1 MTDSSSLIGQT
12 ISHYRIL
19 EKLGGGGMGV
29 VYKAEDTRL
38 HRFVALKFLPQ
49 DVARDPQALARF
61 QREAEAASA
70 LNHPNICTIYD
81 IGEQDGKTFIAMEFL
96 EGITLKHR
104 IGGKAVN
111 TDVLLGLAIEIADAL
126 DAAHAKEIVH
136 RDIKPANIFVT
147 ERGHAKILDFGLAKV
162 SGKRSSTAGATV
174 TGEMTESASLEQ
186 LTSPG
191 STLGTVAYMS
201 PEQARGEELDARTDL
216 FSFGGVLYEMAT
228 GREPFS
234 GNTTAVIFSAILKEA
249 VTPPSRLDPALLP
262 ELERIILKALE
273 KDRDLRC
280 QSAAEMRSDL
290 KRLKRDTSSGR
301 SAVMTAAE
309 TAAATGSSTVRTESA
324 FLKTAAGKR
333 YVWIAVGA
341 AVLLLVGASAW
352 RLKPP
357 PKILGSTQLTNDGRQ
372 KLGPLVGDGPR
383 LYFSE
388 WRGGGGGGGWG
399 VSLVQVS
406 VEGGDTA
413 IVTTPFQALRPLG
426 ISPTE
431 TELLVAS
438 SEGEKDWQLWALP
451 VIGGSPR
458 SLGEARIRDAAW
470 SPDAQELVSMS
481 GSDLYLSKRNG
492 EERRKLVSVPGVPS
506 EPRWSPDGT
515 KLRFTLEQPKTGT
528 SSLWEVSR
536 DGAHLHALRPSSDNQ
551 CCGNWTQDGTYFV
564 FASSRGSTMNI
575 WAIREK
581 SGLLERASRE
591 PVQLTAGPMS
601 FFSPLPSRDGKKLFA
616 IGKQSHGELAHYD
629 AKLRQ
634 FTPYLSGIS
643 ADQLDFSRDGQWVA
657 YVSYPEGSLW
667 RSRMDG
673 TQKLQL
679 TFPPMRI
686 NNPRWSPDA
695 KRILFT
701 GSRSGGVWKMYMVS
715 AQGGTPRQVISDEG
729 SEFWADWSP
738 DGNSVV
744 FGNLPSEDKD
754 EPLQVTDL
762 NSHRSTPLAES
773 AGLILPRWS
782 RLGRYI
788 AAMRRRD
795 SKLVV
800 FDFTI
805 QRWKELTDIPA
816 DNYNWSHDDKYVYF
830 KSPAGDETAL
840 YRIPLE
846 DRKLERIISLKDIR
860 RTGNWGPWAGLTPDD
875 SPLILRDIGV
885 EEIYA
890 LDWEAH

>member
-1 MTDSSSLIGQT
+1 MADSVSLMGQT
-12 ISHYRIL
+12 ISHYRIV

-29 VYKAEDTRL
+29 VYKAEDTEL
-38 HRFVALKFLPQ
+38 GRFVALKFLSE
-49 DVARDPQALARF
+49 DVARDPQALERF
-61 QREAEAASA
+61 RREARAASA
-70 LNHPNICTIYD
+70 LNHPNICTIYQ
-81 IGEQDGKTFIAMEFL
+81 IGEHDHRRFIAMEYL
-96 EGITLKHR
+96 AGQTLKHAIAGR
-104 IGGKAVN
+104 PMEI
-111 TDVLLGLAIEIADAL
+111 DRLLEIAIEVADAL
-126 DAAHAKEIVH
+126 DSAHAKGIIH
-136 RDIKPANIFVT
+136 RDIKPVNIFIT

-162 SGKRSSTAGATV
+162 SSAQASAPNAETLATQQV
-174 TGEMTESASLEQ
+174 DSAH

-201 PEQARGEELDARTDL
+201 PEQVRAKELDVRTDL
-216 FSFGGVLYEMAT
+216 FSFGVILYEMAT
-228 GREPFS
+228 GQLPFRGES
-234 GNTTAVIFSAILKEA
+234 TGVIYTSI
-249 VTPPSRLDPALLP
+249 
-262 ELERIILKALE
+262 LERAPVPAARLNPDLPAKLNEIIGKALE
-273 KDRDLRC
+273 KDRELRY
-280 QSAAEMRSDL
+280 QSASELRSDL
-290 KRLKRDTSSGR
+290 KRLMRDTGSG
-301 SAVMTAAE
+301 
-309 TAAATGSSTVRTESA
+309 ST
-324 FLKTAAGKR
+324 
-333 YVWIAVGA
+333 
-341 AVLLLVGASAW
+341 ASADLTIGPDALIRGAHLW
-352 RLKPP
+352 WWQWPVLALGLALLIITGLSYLLNSRKPP
-357 PKILGSTQLTNDGRQ
+357 PKILGSAQLTNDGRR
-372 KLGPLVGDGPR
+372 KIGPLVGDGPR

-399 VSLVQVS
+399 ISLAQIS
-406 VEGGDTA
+406 IEGGDTV
-413 IVTTPFQALRPLG
+413 IVTTPFQVLRPLG

-438 SEGEKDWQLWALP
+438 SEIGEKEWQLWALP

-458 SLGEARIRDAAW
+458 SLGEARINDAAW

-536 DGAHLHALRPSSDNQ
+536 DGANLHALRPSSDDQ
-551 CCGNWTQDGTYFV
+551 CCGNWTQDGNYFV
-564 FASSRGSTMNI
+564 FTSSRGATMNI

-591 PVQLTAGPMS
+591 PVQLTAGPIS
-601 FFSPLPSRDGKKLFA
+601 FSSPLPSRDGKKLFA
-616 IGKQSHGELAHYD
+616 IGTQSHGELARYD

-657 YVSYPEGSLW
+657 YLSYPEGSLW

-686 NNPRWSPDA
+686 NNPRWSPDG

-715 AQGGTPRQVISDEG
+715 AQGGTPSQVISDEG

-738 DGNSVV
+738 EGNSVV
-744 FGNLPSEDKD
+744 FGGLPSEDKG
-754 EPLQVTDL
+754 EPIQVTDL

-788 AAMRRRD
+788 AAMRQRD

-860 RTGNWGPWAGLTPDD
+860 RTGNSGPWVGLTPDD

>member
-1 MTDSSSLIGQT
+1 VTPPYQPAGQT
-12 ISHYRIL
+12 VSHYRIL
-19 EKLGGGGMGV
+19 SKIGGGGMGV
-29 VYKAEDTRL
+29 VYEAEDLKLGR
-38 HRFVALKFLPQ
+38 HVALKFLPEELAS
-49 DVARDPQALARF
+49 DSQALERF
-61 QREAEAASA
+61 RREARAASA
-70 LNHPNICTIYD
+70 LNHPNICTIHEID
-81 IGEQDGKTFIAMEFL
+81 EVDGRAFIAMELL
-96 EGITLKHR
+96 EGQTLRHR
-104 IGGKAVN
+104 ISGKPVEIE
-111 TDVLLGLAIEIADAL
+111 TVLDLGIQITDAL
-126 DAAHAKEIVH
+126 DAAHSKGIIH

-147 ERGHAKILDFGLAKV
+147 NRGQAKILDFGLAKV
-162 SGKRSSTAGATV
+162 TMKPGSVALSALTI
-174 TGEMTESASLEQ
+174 ESEEH

-191 STLGTVAYMS
+191 SALGTVAYMS
-201 PEQARGEELDARTDL
+201 PEQVRGKELDARTDL
-216 FSFGGVLYEMAT
+216 FSFGAVLYEMCS
-228 GREPFS
+228 GVLPFRGDTS
-234 GNTTAVIFSAILKEA
+234 ALIFNAILERSPVAA
-249 VTPPSRLDPALLP
+249 VRLNPDVPS
-262 ELERIILKALE
+262 ELERIINKCLE
-273 KDRDLRC
+273 KDRDLRY
-280 QSAAEMRSDL
+280 QSACELRSDL
-290 KRLKRDTSSGR
+290 KRLVRDTGSGR
-301 SAVMTAAE
+301 T
-309 TAAATGSSTVRTESA
+309 
-324 FLKTAAGKR
+324 
-333 YVWIAVGA
+333 
-341 AVLLLVGASAW
+341 ASADLKIGPDTLIQGVHLW
-352 RLKPP
+352 RWPWPVIGVGLALLITTGLSYLLNSRKPP
-357 PKILGSTQLTNDGRQ
+357 PKILGSAQLTNDGRP
-372 KLGPLVGDGPR
+372 KDGPLVSDGPR

-399 VSLVQVS
+399 RSLVQVS
-406 VEGGDTA
+406 IEGGDTV

-426 ISPTE
+426 ISPTD
-431 TELLVAS
+431 TELLIAS
-438 SEGEKDWQLWALP
+438 SEIGEEESQLWALP

-458 SLGEARIRDAAW
+458 SLGEARISDAAW
-470 SPDAQELVSMS
+470 SPDMQEMVSMS
-481 GSDLYLSKRNG
+481 GSDLYLSNRNG
-492 EERRKLVSVPGVPS
+492 EDRRKLVSVPGVPS

-536 DGAHLHALRPSSDNQ
+536 DGAHLHALRPSSDSQ
-551 CCGNWTQDGTYFV
+551 CCGNWTQDGNYFV
-564 FASSRGSTMNI
+564 FASSRGATMNI

-616 IGKQSHGELAHYD
+616 IGTQSHGELAHYD

-634 FTPYLSGIS
+634 FIPYLSGIS

-657 YVSYPEGSLW
+657 YLTYPEGSLW
-667 RSRMDG
+667 RSRIDG

-679 TFPPMRI
+679 TFAPMQI

-701 GSRSGGVWKMYMVS
+701 GSTSGGGWKMYMVS

-744 FGNLPSEDKD
+744 FDSLPSEGKG
-754 EPLQVTDL
+754 ERIQVTDL
-762 NSHRSTPLAES
+762 NSHHSTPLAES

-788 AAMRRRD
+788 AAKRQRD

-805 QRWKELTDIPA
+805 QRWKALTDIPA
-816 DNYNWSHDDKYVYF
+816 DNYNWSHDDRYVYF

-860 RTGNWGPWAGLTPDD
+860 RTGNLGPWVGLTPDD

-885 EEIYA
+885 QEIYA
-890 LDWEAH
+890 LDWEAP

>member
-1 MTDSSSLIGQT
+1 MIGQT
-12 ISHYRIL
+12 ISHYRVI

-29 VYKAEDTRL
+29 VYKAEDVKL
-38 HRFVALKFLPQ
+38 GRFVALKFLPD
-49 DVARDPQALARF
+49 DVAKDPQALSRF
-61 QREAEAASA
+61 QREAKAASS
-70 LNHPNICTIYD
+70 LNHPNICTIHE
-81 IGEQDGKTFIAMEFL
+81 INEADGRTFIAMELL
-96 EGITLKHR
+96 EGQTLRQR
-104 IGGKAVN
+104 IAGKPVEIE
-111 TDVLLGLAIEIADAL
+111 TVLDLCIQMTEAL
-126 DAAHAKEIVH
+126 DAAHSKGIIH

-147 ERGHAKILDFGLAKV
+147 NRGQAKILDFGLAKV
-162 SGKRSSTAGATV
+162 AMKRDSVAMSALTV
-174 TGEMTESASLEQ
+174 ESEDH

-191 STLGTVAYMS
+191 SALGTVAYMS
-201 PEQARGEELDARTDL
+201 PEQVQGKELDARTDL
-216 FSFGGVLYEMAT
+216 FSFGAVLYEMCS
-228 GREPFS
+228 GVLPFRGDTS
-234 GNTTAVIFSAILKEA
+234 ALIFNAILERSPIA
-249 VTPPSRLDPALLP
+249 PVRLNPDVPS
-262 ELERIILKALE
+262 ELERIINKSLE
-273 KDRDLRC
+273 KDRELRY
-280 QSAAEMRSDL
+280 QSASELRSDL
-290 KRLKRDTSSGR
+290 KRLMRDTGSGR
-301 SAVMTAAE
+301 T
-309 TAAATGSSTVRTESA
+309 
-324 FLKTAAGKR
+324 
-333 YVWIAVGA
+333 
-341 AVLLLVGASAW
+341 ASADLKIGPHTLIRAHLW
-352 RLKPP
+352 WWPWPVVALGLALLIITGLSYLLNSPKPP
-357 PKILGSTQLTNDGRQ
+357 PKIVGSAQLTNDRRQ
-372 KLGPLVGDGPR
+372 KVGPLVGDGPR

-399 VSLVQVS
+399 LSLVQVS
-406 VEGGDTA
+406 IEGGDTV

-426 ISPTE
+426 ISPTD
-431 TELLVAS
+431 TELLIAS
-438 SEGEKDWQLWALP
+438 SEIGEKESQLWALP

-458 SLGEARIRDAAW
+458 SLGEARSSDAAW
-470 SPDAQELVSMS
+470 SPDMQELVSMS
-481 GSDLYLSKRNG
+481 GSDLYLSKTKG
-492 EERRKLVSVPGVPS
+492 EERRKLVSVSGIPS

-536 DGAHLHALRPSSDNQ
+536 DGAHLHALRPSLDNQ
-551 CCGNWTQDGTYFV
+551 CCGNWTQDGNYFV
-564 FASSRGSTMNI
+564 FASSRGATMNI
-575 WAIREK
+575 WTIREK

-591 PVQLTAGPMS
+591 PVQLTAGPIS
-601 FFSPLPSRDGKKLFA
+601 FSSPLPSRDGKKLFA
-616 IGKQSHGELAHYD
+616 IGTQSHGELARYD
-629 AKLRQ
+629 ATLRQ

-657 YVSYPEGSLW
+657 YLSYPEGSLW

-673 TQKLQL
+673 TQKLQI

-744 FGNLPSEDKD
+744 FDSLPSEDKD
-754 EPLQVTDL
+754 ESIQVTDL

-773 AGLILPRWS
+773 AGLIRPRWS

-788 AAMRRRD
+788 AAKRQRD

-805 QRWKELTDIPA
+805 QRWKELTDIPT
-816 DNYNWSHDDKYVYF
+816 DNYNWSHDDRYVYF

-846 DRKLERIISLKDIR
+846 DRKLERIINLKDIR
-860 RTGNWGPWAGLTPDD
+860 RTGNLGPWVGLTPDD

-890 LDWEAH
+890 LDWEAP

>member
-1 MTDSSSLIGQT
+1 MIGKT
-12 ISHYRIL
+12 ISHYCIV

-29 VYKAEDTRL
+29 VYKAEDTEL
-38 HRFVALKFLPQ
+38 GRFVALKFLPE
-49 DVARDPQALARF
+49 DVARDPQALERF
-61 QREAEAASA
+61 RREARAASA
-70 LNHPNICTIYD
+70 LNHPNICTIYE
-81 IGEQDGKTFIAMEFL
+81 IGKHGDQSFIVMEFL
-96 EGITLKHR
+96 DGVTLKHR
-104 IGGKAVN
+104 ITGRPLEIE
-111 TDVLLGLAIEIADAL
+111 LLLSLGIEIADAL
-126 DAAHAKEIVH
+126 DAAHTAGIVH

-147 ERGHAKILDFGLAKV
+147 KRGHAKVLDFGLAKRT
-162 SGKRSSTAGATV
+162 SLHGAAAEASAIAHATATV
-174 TGEMTESASLEQ
+174 DAH

-191 STLGTVAYMS
+191 TALGTVAYMS
-201 PEQARGEELDARTDL
+201 PEQVRAKELDARTDL
-216 FSFGGVLYEMAT
+216 FSFGVVLYEMAT
-228 GREPFS
+228 SKLPFDGES
-234 GNTTAVIFSAILKEA
+234 PGVVFEAILNR
-249 VTPPSRLDPALLP
+249 TPAPASQLNPELLP
-262 ELERIILKALE
+262 RLEEIIGKALE
-273 KDRDLRC
+273 KDRDLRY
-280 QSAAEMRSDL
+280 QSASELRSDL
-290 KRLKRDTSSGR
+290 KRLMRDTGSGR
-301 SAVMTAAE
+301 T
-309 TAAATGSSTVRTESA
+309 
-324 FLKTAAGKR
+324 
-333 YVWIAVGA
+333 
-341 AVLLLVGASAW
+341 ASADLKIGPDALIRGAHLW
-352 RLKPP
+352 WWPWPVVALGLALLITTSLSYLLNSRKPP
-357 PKILGSTQLTNDGRQ
+357 PKILGSAQLTNDGRQ
-372 KLGPLVGDGPR
+372 KDGPLVSDGPR

-388 WRGGGGGGGWG
+388 PRGGGGGGGWG

-406 VEGGDTA
+406 IEGGDTV

-438 SEGEKDWQLWALP
+438 SEIGEEEWQLWALP

-458 SLGEARIRDAAW
+458 SLGEARISDAAW

-536 DGAHLHALRPSSDNQ
+536 DGAHLHALRPSSDDQ
-551 CCGNWTQDGTYFV
+551 CCGNWTQDGNYFV
-564 FASSRGSTMNI
+564 FASSRGAMMNI

-581 SGLLERASRE
+581 SGLLERTSRE
-591 PVQLTAGPMS
+591 PVQLTAGPVS
-601 FFSPLPSRDGKKLFA
+601 FSSPLPSRDGKKLFA
-616 IGKQSHGELAHYD
+616 IGTQSHGELAHYD

-657 YVSYPEGSLW
+657 YLSYPEGSLW
-667 RSRMDG
+667 RSKMDG

-679 TFPPMRI
+679 TFLPMGI

-701 GSRSGGVWKMYMVS
+701 DSGPDGVWKIYVVS
-715 AQGGTPRQVISDEG
+715 AQGGTPRQVISGEG

-744 FGNLPSEDKD
+744 FSSSDSGDKE
-754 EPLQVTDL
+754 EPIQVADL

-773 AGLILPRWS
+773 AGLIRPRWS

-788 AAMRRRD
+788 AARRQRD
-795 SKLVV
+795 SKLAV

-816 DNYNWSHDDKYVYF
+816 DNYNWSHDDRYVYF

-840 YRIPLE
+840 YRIALE

-860 RTGNWGPWAGLTPDD
+860 RTGNLGPWAGLTPDD
-875 SPLILRDIGV
+875 SPLILRDIGIQ
-885 EEIYA
+885 EIYA
-890 LDWEAH
+890 LDWEAP